1 MGLHA
6 VRVEHATPHA
16 LYGSVVGAASD
27 GVALP
32 LAS

>member
-1 MGLHA
+1 

-16 LYGSVVGAASD
+16 LYGTVVGSEAG